1 MNKKKFAE
9 QVELLVAKNNELY
22 SDNVALNNE
31 LENKDKIIANL
42 NSKLA
47 ELSAEIVLLNEKLS
61 KSQNLS
67 STENSEV
74 EVNEIS
80 GSDEEVLS
88 RNNEVFG
95 DSTASSTQEDTV
107 VEEKTTAFSVPEPK
121 IIQVEPNI
129 ADASAVIGKAV
140 LKCAEVC
147 NLFTS
152 TGGPNAKDLVNLAL
166 GRTEVFKS
174 EILSIVSENGDF
186 TSNEVEVN
194 AKLAAL
200 DEYFDLLKKQI

>member
-22 SDNVALNNE
+22 SDNVALSNE
-31 LENKDKIIANL
+31 LEKKEKTIAEL
-42 NSKLA
+42 NGKLA
-47 ELSAEIVLLNEKLS
+47 ELSAEIDSLNEKLS
-61 KSQNLS
+61 EAQKES
-67 STENSEV
+67 SNEHIATEI
-74 EVNEIS
+74 NEPS
-80 GSDEEVLS
+80 CVD
-88 RNNEVFG
+88 
-95 DSTASSTQEDTV
+95 
-107 VEEKTTAFSVPEPK
+107 EEKTQTDEVFSGSADSFKQEETTTEEKITVFAVPEPRV
-121 IIQVEPNI
+121 IDVEPNI
-129 ADASAVIGKAV
+129 ADASVVIGKAV
-140 LKCAEVC
+140 VKCAEVC

-152 TGGPNAKDLVNLAL
+152 NGGPNAKDLVNLAL

-186 TSNEVEVN
+186 SSSEVEIN